1 MEFNSVVFAYL
12 LIINAAAF
20 LVFGWDK
27 LKAKRNR
34 WRVPEKTLLTLAA
47 IGGSVGA
54 LMGMKVFRHKTK
66 KAKFIVGIPV
76 ILTVQCVG
84 MVLMGNLFTELG

>member
-1 MEFNSVVFAYL
+1 MEFNGVVFAYL

-27 LKAKRNR
+27 LKAKRNG

-66 KAKFIVGIPV
+66 KEKFIVGIPV

-84 MVLMGNLFTELG
+84 MVLAGMVK